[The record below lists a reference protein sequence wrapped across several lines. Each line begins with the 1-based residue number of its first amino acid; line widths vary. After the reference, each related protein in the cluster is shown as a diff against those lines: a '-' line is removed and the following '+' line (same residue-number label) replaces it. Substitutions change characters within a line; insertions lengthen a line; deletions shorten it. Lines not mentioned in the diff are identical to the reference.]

1 MARPAAVLSD
11 APAGADLRDA
21 VRDWRQWLESER
33 RSADRTTESYG
44 RDVRAFVRFLAEHLG
59 GPAGLADLA
68 NLTPADFRGYL
79 ARRRREGLSSASLA
93 RAMSAVRS
101 LFRFLE
107 RTDRVHNP
115 AVGAIRA
122 PRLPRGV
129 PKPLSVA
136 QARESV
142 RDVTR
147 LQEESW
153 LGKRDAAVLTLLYG
167 CGLRISEALS
177 LDRRDR
183 PTGDTLVVVGKG
195 GKERMVPVLRVVRDA
210 IDDYVDACPFDLGG
224 GDPLFVGK
232 RGRRLDPGVVQ
243 RQVRRLR
250 GLLSLPET
258 ATPHALRHS
267 FATHLLSDGG
277 DLRTIQELLGH
288 ASLSTTQRYTEVDA
302 RRLLE
307 VYDQAHPSA
316 LRRAG
321 RTPPP

>member
-1 MARPAAVLSD
+1 MSD
-11 APAGADLRDA
+11 VPAGADLRDA
-21 VRDWRQWLESER
+21 VGDWRRWLESER
-33 RSADRTTESYG
+33 RTARLTTESYG
-44 RDVRAFVRFLAEHLG
+44 RDVRAFIRFLAEHLG

-68 NLTPADFRGYL
+68 TLKPADFRGYL
-79 ARRRREGLSSASLA
+79 ARRRGEGLSGASLA

-101 LFRFLE
+101 LFKFLE
-107 RTDRVHNP
+107 RTGRVHNP
-115 AVGAIRA
+115 AVNAVRTPKQGH
-122 PRLPRGV
+122 GV

-136 QARESV
+136 QATESV
-142 RDVTR
+142 HDVAR
-147 LQEESW
+147 LQDESW

-183 PTGDTLVVVGKG
+183 PGGDALVVAGKG
-195 GKERMVPVLRVVRDA
+195 GKERMVPVLKVVRDA
-210 IDDYVDACPFDLGG
+210 IDDYLDACPFELDGD
-224 GDPLFVGK
+224 DPLFVGK

-250 GLLSLPET
+250 GLLGLPET

-267 FATHLLSDGG
+267 FATHLLSGGG

-302 RRLLE
+302 ERLLQ
-307 VYDQAHPSA
+307 VYDRAHPGA
-316 LRRAG
+316 RRRRA
-321 RTPPP
+321 

>member
-1 MARPAAVLSD
+1 MARPAAVLGGV
-11 APAGADLRDA
+11 PAGADLRDA
-21 VRDWRQWLESER
+21 VRDWRRWLESER
-33 RSADRTTESYG
+33 RSADHTTDSYG
-44 RDVRAFVRFLAEHLG
+44 RDVRAFVCFLAEHLG
-59 GPAGLADLA
+59 GPAGLTDLETLA
-68 NLTPADFRGYL
+68 PADFRGYL
-79 ARRRREGLSSASLA
+79 ARRRREGLSNASLA

-101 LFRFLE
+101 LFKFLE
-107 RTDRVHNP
+107 RTGRVHNP
-115 AVGAIRA
+115 AVGAVRT
-122 PRLPRGV
+122 PKRPHGV

-142 RDVTR
+142 RDAAQ
-147 LQEESW
+147 LQDESW

-183 PTGDTLVVVGKG
+183 PTGDTLVIVGKG

-210 IDDYVDACPFDLGG
+210 IDDYVDACPFELGG
-224 GDPLFVGK
+224 DAPLFVGK
-232 RGRRLDPGVVQ
+232 RGRRLDPGIVQ

-250 GLLSLPET
+250 GLLGLPET

-267 FATHLLSDGG
+267 FATHLLSGGG

-307 VYDQAHPSA
+307 VYDRAHPTA
-316 LRRAG
+316 RRRG
-321 RTPPP
+321 VGPGGG